1 MRLNR
6 CLYYAPSRT
15 PDGEGGWTAG
25 YDDPVVSYAAVILHQ
40 GETWITVRQETVC
53 DMEAIFKMDEGY
65 YRIIATQ
72 SAGGA
77 PMKRLLVERCQKP
90 ITPSG
95 A

>member
-15 PDGEGGWTAG
+15 PDGEGGWVAG
-25 YDDPVVSYAAVILHQ
+25 YDDPQVAYAAVIVHQ
-40 GETWITVRQETVC
+40 GETFITVRQEAGC
-53 DMEAIFKMDEGY
+53 DMEAIFGIDGAY
-65 YRIIATQ
+65 YRIIAKQTTP
-72 SAGGA
+72 GA
-77 PMKRLLVERCQKP
+77 PMKRLLVERCEKP